1 MADFSCTLTFQN
13 FPTETSPGS
22 MIKAAAEVSENT
34 APVRSVIFSV
44 DAYGIRQ
51 SFKKES
57 DSRFVLNFMVPFD
70 APRGTYK
77 VSVWAVSEDGDKS
90 AVQVLQVA
98 VK

>member
-1 MADFSCTLTFQN
+1 MADFSCTLKIN
-13 FPTETSPGS
+13 DFPADVKPGA
-22 MIKAAAEVSENT
+22 MIKATAVVSDFN

-57 DSRFVLNFMVPFD
+57 DSTFVLNFLIPFD
-70 APRGTYK
+70 APRGNYK
-77 VSVWAVSEDGDKS
+77 VSVWAVSEEGYKS
-90 AVQVLQVA
+90 AVQNYQVA